1 MPTTASE
8 LPIDNSASADEMVA
22 EIFGDGIQIVAG
34 TADYTGDNRASGIY
48 SDGDAVAP
56 EVTPGDTGVIL
67 TTGRTSA
74 FTNGSGDPNTSNST
88 TTNSSGQNNNADFNA
103 AAGTNTY
110 DAAYIAVDFIPDGDV
125 MTMQF
130 VFASEE
136 YPEYVDSIYQDLVAV
151 WINGELVELE
161 IGDGD
166 ADPGNVN
173 SGTNENLFISNSNDD
188 YNTEMDGFTVTMTL
202 TIPVED
208 GEINS
213 IKIGIA
219 DVGDSSYDS
228 ALLIAGGSVQSS
240 MVAVGDS
247 DTMYPSG
254 TVTMDVLSND
264 QASGTLTITHINN
277 IPVVA
282 NDTVVLN
289 TGQSVTLNSD
299 GTITVTG
306 DGDIE
311 NFNFTYTATDGTN
324 TDTAYVEIESVPCF
338 VAGTMIRTPTGDRP
352 VETLCVGDLVQ
363 TKDDGDQPVR
373 WIGGRTV
380 PAVGD
385 MAPICIRNGTF
396 GPHDDLYVSPQH
408 RILVQDAVAELLFGT
423 GEVLVA
429 AKDLVNDRS
438 ITRVQ
443 GGDVTYVHLMFDTH
457 QVVYSQGLETESFLP
472 GPQTTSLFEQQA
484 IDEICRLFPELD
496 PATGAGYSPAARRTL
511 RHFEA
516 QLLADDTRVA

>member
-1 MPTTASE
+1 MPATASE

-22 EIFGDGIQIVAG
+22 EIFGDSIQIVAG

-48 SDGDAVAP
+48 SDGDTVAP
-56 EVTPGDTGVIL
+56 DVTPGDTGVIL
-67 TTGRTSA
+67 TTGRTTA
-74 FTNGSGDPNTSNST
+74 FTNGSGDPNTSGST

-110 DAAYIAVDFIPDGDV
+110 DAAYIEVDFIPDGDV

-151 WINGELVELE
+151 WINGELVELD

-166 ADPGNVN
+166 TDPGNLN
-173 SGTNENLFISNSNDD
+173 SGTNQNLFISNVNDD

-202 TIPVED
+202 TIPVDD

-240 MVAVGDS
+240 LVAVGDS
-247 DTMYPSG
+247 DTMYPAG
-254 TVTMDVLSND
+254 TVTIDVLSND
-264 QASGTLTITHINN
+264 QATGTLTITHINN
-277 IPVVA
+277 IPVIA
-282 NDTVVLN
+282 DDTVELN
-289 TGQSVTLNSD
+289 TGQFVTLNSN
-299 GTITVTG
+299 GTITVIGNG
-306 DGDIE
+306 DPE

-324 TDTAYVEIESVPCF
+324 TDTAYVEIEAVPCF
-338 VAGTMIRTPTGDRP
+338 VAGTMIRTPNGEQP
-352 VETLCVGDLVQ
+352 VETLCIGDLVQ
-363 TKDDGDQPVR
+363 TKDNGDKPVR
-373 WIGGRTV
+373 WIGGRKC
-380 PAVGD
+380 PPGH
-385 MAPICIRNGTF
+385 MAPICIRNGTLDRMTTLRF
-396 GPHDDLYVSPQH
+396 TPTPHSGAGRAGGAPVRQRGGSRRGQGSG
-408 RILVQDAVAELLFGT
+408 R
-423 GEVLVA
+423 
-429 AKDLVNDRS
+429 RS
-438 ITRVQ
+438 ITKVQ
-443 GGDVTYVHLMFDTH
+443 GGDVTYVHLMFDMH

-472 GPQTTSLFEQQA
+472 GPQTTNLFEQQVV
-484 IDEICRLFPELD
+484 DEICRLFPELD
-496 PATGAGYSPAARRTL
+496 PNTGNGYSPAARRTL

-516 QLLADDTRVA
+516 QLLTNNAKVA